1 MRLKELRKEKGLNQK
16 QLAEIFNVKQ
26 NTISQWESGEREPD
40 NDTLKALAKYFGVT
54 TDYLLNGDEVQRYVN
69 DDETLDILNELH
81 KRPEMKALFQVTRKA
96 TKEDVEG
103 AVAFVEVLKKKR
115 GDD

>member
-1 MRLKELRKEKGLNQK
+1 MRLKELRKEKGLNQIK
-16 QLAEIFNVKQ
+16 LAEIFNVKQ

-40 NDTLKALAKYFGVT
+40 NETLKALAKFFGVT
-54 TDYLLNGDEVQRYVN
+54 TDYLLNGEKGQKYVN
-69 DDETLDILNELH
+69 DDETLEILDQMH
-81 KRPEMKALFQVTRKA
+81 KRPEMKALFQVTRRA